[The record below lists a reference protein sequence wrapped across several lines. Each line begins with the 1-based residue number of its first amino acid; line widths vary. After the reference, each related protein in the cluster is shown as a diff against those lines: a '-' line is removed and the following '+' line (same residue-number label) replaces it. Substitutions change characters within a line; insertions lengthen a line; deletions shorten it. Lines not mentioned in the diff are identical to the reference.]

1 MEPTTRAD
9 KLTPVDLKMFQ
20 KIRVDERL
28 LMLAKI
34 RRVSD
39 PEACDILSRKRD
51 PLQSMA
57 GIQFP
62 YHEPVRGTL
71 VTSRIR
77 RDMPDE
83 DGGRKYMGS
92 GFDRPH
98 LYFPPEFATRFANG
112 IAVVLVEGE
121 KSALAVTAWAE
132 RRRANFLAVATG
144 GCWNWRGKI
153 GKELQPDGSY
163 LPEKGPLPDLDFL
176 NGHTVYILFDA
187 NAKINWGVQEAEL
200 RLIAELRKRECEVY
214 VGRVPLK
221 TGVNGPDDLIAAE
234 GDSALDDVLQTAK
247 LADSPEA
254 FNDEFALVRDITS
267 IAVLSSMN
275 VLSVERFKT
284 LVANRYY
291 SVPIINKKGEQK
303 TERRALG
310 PAWLTWPGRRE
321 CERMV
326 YEPGRNG
333 SDHELNR
340 WRGWGVKSASGD
352 VTPWRMLL
360 DDLFSGVVEKRKWF
374 EQWCAYPLQYPGTKL
389 KTSVVLWGQ
398 KQGTGKTTVG
408 ESLGRIYGRN
418 FGKINEESLASQFNS
433 WARDKQFILAEEV
446 SSGDKRAIADRMK
459 DTITGETLYI
469 NDKFVPAFSIRN
481 TINLLF
487 TSNHC
492 NSFYIENEDRRYFV
506 HNVVREKPEQ
516 AYWDAYYEWLDHH
529 DGASHL
535 FDHLLK
541 LNLAFFHPH
550 ADAPW
555 SEDKQEMVEHG
566 RSDLEAW
573 LREIKD
579 SPDELCQQAGEIWES
594 RKILAVFDPHSR
606 TRYTSIG
613 VGQTLTNVG
622 FPKRRVKVG
631 GRVLRLYS
639 LREESEQR
647 PSPEWAA
654 EYANNH
660 DHKPKGGPGMK

>member
-1 MEPTTRAD
+1 VGTEARYGED
-9 KLTPVDLKMFQ
+9 D
-20 KIRVDERL
+20 
-28 LMLAKI
+28 
-34 RRVSD
+34 RR
-39 PEACDILSRKRD
+39 
-51 PLQSMA
+51 
-57 GIQFP
+57 
-62 YHEPVRGTL
+62 
-71 VTSRIR
+71 
-77 RDMPDE
+77 
-83 DGGRKYMGS
+83 
-92 GFDRPH
+92 
-98 LYFPPEFATRFANG
+98 
-112 IAVVLVEGE
+112 
-121 KSALAVTAWAE
+121 
-132 RRRANFLAVATG
+132 
-144 GCWNWRGKI
+144 
-153 GKELQPDGSY
+153 
-163 LPEKGPLPDLDFL
+163 
-176 NGHTVYILFDA
+176 
-187 NAKINWGVQEAEL
+187 
-200 RLIAELRKRECEVY
+200 
-214 VGRVPLK
+214 
-221 TGVNGPDDLIAAE
+221 
-234 GDSALDDVLQTAK
+234 
-247 LADSPEA
+247 
-254 FNDEFALVRDITS
+254 
-267 IAVLSSMN
+267 
-275 VLSVERFKT
+275 
-284 LVANRYY
+284 
-291 SVPIINKKGEQK
+291 
-303 TERRALG
+303 
-310 PAWLTWPGRRE
+310 
-321 CERMV
+321 
-326 YEPGRNG
+326 
-333 SDHELNR
+333 
-340 WRGWGVKSASGD
+340 
-352 VTPWRMLL
+352 
-360 DDLFSGVVEKRKWF
+360 
-374 EQWCAYPLQYPGTKL
+374 
-389 KTSVVLWGQ
+389 
-398 KQGTGKTTVG
+398 
-408 ESLGRIYGRN
+408 RIYGRN